1 MFAVCVPISSTDRC
15 HQVNQG
21 SSARVTVL
29 VMSPNSYLK
38 EKKKDKKMPQS
49 SMRRLFMLDAH
60 GLPDPGS

>member
-15 HQVNQG
+15 LKVNQG

-38 EKKKDKKMPQS
+38 ERKKDKKMPQS
-49 SMRRLFMLDAH
+49 SVRGLFMLDAH
-60 GLPDPGS
+60 ALPDPGS